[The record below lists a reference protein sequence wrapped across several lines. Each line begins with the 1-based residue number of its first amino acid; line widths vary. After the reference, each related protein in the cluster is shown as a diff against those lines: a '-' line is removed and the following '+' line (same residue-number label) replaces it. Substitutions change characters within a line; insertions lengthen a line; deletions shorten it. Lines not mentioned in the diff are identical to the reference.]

1 MKKMVNQKVNTS
13 LKAQITVVCGG
24 SGSGKSAWVKQQ
36 IKKAPR
42 LVVWDID
49 DEYSGDVQSIERI
62 TSLKELAEKLKTRK
76 KGKFCYVGKPSDFN
90 LWCRAVFAWGNC
102 VAVAEELAGVTSPA
116 KAPEGWH
123 TLVSRGRKRAI
134 IIYGVTQRPSES
146 DKTIMGNSTL
156 KHVGFMP
163 RAKDRKYMADEMD
176 VNQEVLNKLK
186 PLEFVEKEGQNMR
199 TGKVR
204 FR

>member
-1 MKKMVNQKVNTS
+1 MKVNTA
-13 LKAQITVVCGG
+13 LKAEIIVVCGG

-36 IKKAPR
+36 IAKAPR
-42 LVVWDID
+42 LVVWDVD
-49 DEYSGDVQSIERI
+49 DEYHGSVPGIQRF
-62 TSLKELAEKLKTRK
+62 TSLAELAGVLKVSRR
-76 KGKFCYVGKPSDFN
+76 GRFCYVGKPGDFE
-90 LWCRAVFAWGNC
+90 LWARLAFAWGNC

-116 KAPEGWH
+116 KAPDGWH
-123 TLVSRGRKRAI
+123 TLVSRGRKRGI
-134 IIYGVTQRPSES
+134 KIYGVTQRPSES

-176 VNQEVLNKLK
+176 IDQRELDALE
-186 PLEFVEKEGQNMR
+186 PLEWIEKEGQAMR
-199 TGKVR
+199 KGKIS

>member
-1 MKKMVNQKVNTS
+1 MTLKVDTS
-13 LKAQITVVCGG
+13 LKASITVVCGG

-49 DEYSGDVQSIERI
+49 DEYGEVPGIERF
-62 TSLKELAEKLKTRK
+62 TSMREFAQTLLKRK
-76 KGKFCYVGKPSDFN
+76 KGRFCYVGRPGDFG
-90 LWCRAVFAWGNC
+90 LWCKAVFAWGNC
-102 VAVAEELAGVTSPA
+102 VAVAEELAGVTSPN

-123 TLVSRGRKRAI
+123 TLVSRGRKRGIA
-134 IIYGVTQRPSES
+134 IYGVTQRPAES

-176 VNQEVLNKLK
+176 IDQSLLNELA
-186 PLEFVEKEGQNMR
+186 PLEYVEKDGREVK

-204 FR
+204 FPKTR

>member
-1 MKKMVNQKVNTS
+1 MVKVNTA
-13 LKAQITVVCGG
+13 LKASITVVCGG

-36 IKKAPR
+36 IKNASR

-49 DEYSGDVQSIERI
+49 DEYSGDVSGISRI
-62 TSLKELAEKLKTRK
+62 TSISEMAQTLKTRK
-76 KGKFCYVGKPSDFN
+76 KGKFCYVGKPGDFN

-123 TLVSRGRKRAI
+123 TLVSRGRKRGI
-134 IIYGVTQRPSES
+134 EIYGVTQRPSES

-176 VNQEVLNKLK
+176 IEIGHLNCLQ
-186 PLEFVEKEGQNMR
+186 PLEYVEKEGRNVSK
-199 TGKVR
+199 GKVI